1 MRITERFNDV
11 RSKNVPAGAVRILIL
26 LILITTNIGTT
37 YAIGT
42 RPWYASGFEKLGF
55 FVFDPPMA
63 MKDFLVIGLGGASK
77 TRASAKGNIVLLN
90 FWATWCPPCKEEMPS
105 IESLYVKMKG
115 KKFEI
120 MAINLGDSVA
130 DVKAFIKE
138 HGYTFPAY
146 LDPQDKLSS
155 GYAGQGIP
163 TTYILD
169 KQGRFIAGVVGGVDY
184 SKPEIVNLLSALAE
198 Q

>member
-1 MRITERFNDV
+1 METTDSFNGV
-11 RSKNVPAGAVRILIL
+11 RSKTNPSRAARILIL
-26 LILITTNIGTT
+26 LILVAINTGTT
-37 YAIGT
+37 YAAGT

-55 FVFDPPMA
+55 FVFDPPMT
-63 MKDFLVIGLGGASK
+63 MKDFLVIGPGGASK
-77 TRASAKGNIVLLN
+77 TRASAKGNVVLLN

-105 IESLYVKMKG
+105 IESLCARMKG

-120 MAINLGDSVA
+120 MAVNLGDSVA

-138 HGYTFPAY
+138 HGYTFPVY
-146 LDPQDKLSS
+146 LDPQNKLSS

-184 SKPEIVNLLSALAE
+184 SKPEIVSLLSALAE